1 MWRKGDPSALMAG
14 MQTGATTVENS
25 MDFLKRLKV
34 KMSFDL
40 VFPLLGIYL
49 KNPETSI
56 EKNLCTPMFI
66 AELFIIAKIW
76 KQPKCP
82 LVDEWIKKENKT
94 VVHLYNGIVHSRRK
108 EGNPTFCESV
118 DGTREYYAK

>member
-1 MWRKGDPSALMAG
+1 
-14 MQTGATTVENS
+14 
-25 MDFLKRLKV
+25 
-34 KMSFDL
+34 
-40 VFPLLGIYL
+40 
-49 KNPETSI
+49 
-56 EKNLCTPMFI
+56 MFI

-76 KQPKCP
+76 KQPNCP

-108 EGNPTFCESV
+108 EGTPTFCESV